1 MTLSL
6 LTPRLALRPL
16 QPSDAGPMFRYRS
29 RPDVWRFQIWKPA
42 GEAEVR
48 AFIEGL
54 AKTDPGTPGTWL
66 CLAITARESGEMI
79 GDVGLRFPERE
90 AGSVEIGITLS
101 PAAQKRGFAAETLEE
116 VFRFLFLS
124 LGIERILAS
133 VDPRNSSSLRLM
145 QRMGMRRETYLHG
158 ARIIRGETVDDAI
171 YVLRKSEFSAEDR
184 PAHA

>member
-16 QPSDAGPMFRYRS
+16 QPSDAGAMFCYRS
-29 RPDVWRFQIWKPA
+29 RPDVWRYQIWKPA

-48 AFIEGL
+48 TFIEGL
-54 AKTDPGTPGTWL
+54 ADADPGTPGTWL
-66 CLAITARESGEMI
+66 CLAITSRERGEMI

-101 PAAQKRGFAAETLEE
+101 PAAQKQGFAAETLEE

-124 LGIERILAS
+124 LGIERIFAS
-133 VDPRNSSSLRLM
+133 IDPRNSSSLRLM
-145 QRMGMRRETYLHG
+145 RRLGMRREAHIRG
-158 ARIIRGETVDDAI
+158 GRIIRGETVDDVIYAI
-171 YVLRKSEFSAEDR
+171 RKKEFSAGDR
-184 PAHA
+184 PARA